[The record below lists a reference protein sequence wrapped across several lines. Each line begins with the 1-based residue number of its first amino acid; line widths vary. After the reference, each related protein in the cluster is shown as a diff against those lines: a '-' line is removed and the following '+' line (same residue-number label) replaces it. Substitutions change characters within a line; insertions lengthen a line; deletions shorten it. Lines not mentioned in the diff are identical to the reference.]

1 MDLVIMA
8 AGMGSRFGGL
18 KQIEKFGPNG
28 EFLIDY
34 SIYDALK
41 YGFKRVVFIIKK
53 ENEEIFKS
61 TIGKRVESH
70 IPVTYVF
77 QDMADIPVKLSAG
90 FERVKP
96 WGTAHA
102 IYCCR
107 NVVKGNF
114 AIINA
119 DDFYGEDAYRTASV
133 FLNDNQDSK
142 TFAMVGYAI
151 ANTLSET
158 GSVKRGVCNFKDGY
172 LESLVESSV
181 AKEKTEII
189 AKPLSGEPSFKV
201 DDNSICSMNMFLF
214 TPYIFTILER
224 EIIKYFAKDESEL
237 LEGEFLIP
245 DVVEEAV
252 KNKEIKVKLMKTNS
266 KWYGVTYKED
276 ASYVK
281 ENINRLI
288 NEGVYPK
295 NLW

>member
-34 SIYDALK
+34 SIYDAIK

-70 IPVTYVF
+70 IPVEYVF
-77 QDMADIPVKLSAG
+77 QDMEDIPVKLSEN
-90 FERVKP
+90 FERIKP

-107 NVVKGNF
+107 NVVKENF

-119 DDFYGEDAYRTASV
+119 DDFYGADAYRAASE
-133 FLNDNQDSK
+133 FLNSNKDEK
-142 TFAMVGYAI
+142 TFGMVGYEI
-151 ANTLSET
+151 KNTLSET

-172 LESLVESSV
+172 LTSLTESSV
-181 AKEKTEII
+181 AKEGKGII

-214 TPYIFTILER
+214 TVVLLTAILAGCSDGSSATDPADIKGETFDGGNVSALVPDGWMGFHGVDFFD
-224 EIIKYFAKDESEL
+224 EYEEGYDPNVIQIIKAQRVS
-237 LEGEFLIP
+237 GISSQH
-245 DVVEEAV
+245 
-252 KNKEIKVKLMKTNS
+252 LM
-266 KWYGVTYKED
+266 
-276 ASYVK
+276 
-281 ENINRLI
+281 L
-288 NEGVYPK
+288 
-295 NLW
+295 